1 MNRCTHVFFA
11 GLATVLAIVVVMVT
25 VPSAL
30 AQTGETVKPNIRQ
43 FPKLAKRGEL
53 VITTPPDVALDGKA
67 DRLSPGVRIR
77 DANNNL
83 VLSGTL
89 VNVKLPV
96 RYLRD
101 NIGLVH
107 EIWVLNAEEARQKM
121 PGEDGG
127 GILNNIRSMFE
138 TAPATDDGKTP
149 YDKLPA
155 YK

>member
-11 GLATVLAIVVVMVT
+11 CLMAAMASAPLAPLAM
-25 VPSAL
+25 
-30 AQTGETVKPNIRQ
+30 AQTGETVKPSVRQ

-77 DANNNL
+77 DVNNNL

-89 VNVKLPV
+89 ANVKLPV
-96 RYLRD
+96 RYVRD

>member
-1 MNRCTHVFFA
+1 MNRCTYLL
-11 GLATVLAIVVVMVT
+11 LASLM
-25 VPSAL
+25 AL
-30 AQTGETVKPNIRQ
+30 VGAAAMAQQSDDVKPNIRQ

-53 VITTPPDVALDGKA
+53 VITVPPDASIDGKA

-77 DANNNL
+77 DTENRL

-89 VNVKLPV
+89 INTRLPV
-96 RYLRD
+96 RYVRD
-101 NIGLVH
+101 NTGLVH

-127 GILNNIRSMFE
+127 GILNNIRSLFE
-138 TAPATDDGKTP
+138 TKPASDDGNTP
-149 YDKLPA
+149 YNQLPA